1 MKASSPLPH
10 DFYTEVALS
19 IVLWELPIQNIHMT
33 FTELTLIT
41 LALDKYQIQITNVLW
56 ERQILFP
63 QELRSMSNII
73 ANQITVIFI
82 SFRI

>member
-19 IVLWELPIQNIHMT
+19 IALWELPIQNIHMT